1 MKKKEAR
8 SKVKRDLNYC
18 VLHGHKP
25 TKAINDDTQIV
36 KSFIKLIQK
45 NQDNQ
50 LSVELPAL
58 LNKMKEQIPDL
69 DFFTSKSM

>member
-1 MKKKEAR
+1 MSYLNSSVLSAEGLLKKKEAR

-36 KSFIKLIQK
+36 KSFI
-45 NQDNQ
+45 
-50 LSVELPAL
+50 
-58 LNKMKEQIPDL
+58 
-69 DFFTSKSM
+69 